1 MPKTPDR
8 FPGPLEEEEIR
19 LDDRTSDGDPSD
31 TGAIRRLGDVL
42 KFKAASAVH
51 QILKAYNIPAD
62 FADVDLSGLQDGDG
76 ISYEA
81 ATKKFKP
88 GATGGGLTPSSH
100 RALDQLVHE
109 VAETSYTE
117 VVETAGKVT
126 AVIVWT
132 DAGKTTKIREEEYT
146 YTGGQVTTIVAKQY
160 DGTGTLVETY
170 TETVTYSGGKVQSI
184 SGVLS

>member
-1 MPKTPDR
+1 MPQTPDR
-8 FPGPLEEEEIR
+8 HPGPLIEDEEIR
-19 LDDRTSDGDPSD
+19 LVST
-31 TGAIRRLGDVL
+31 
-42 KFKAASAVH
+42 ASAPSVEG
-51 QILKAYNIPAD
+51 AMNY
-62 FADVDLSGLQDGDG
+62 GDG
-76 ISYEA
+76 GSFQMRDASGIFDPR
-81 ATKKFKP
+81 T
-88 GATGGGLTPSSH
+88 GGGGLTPSTH

-109 VAETSYTE
+109 VAETSFTE

>member
-1 MPKTPDR
+1 VPQTPDR
-8 FPGPLEEEEIR
+8 HPGPLIEDQEIR
-19 LDDRTSDGDPSD
+19 LVETADAPST
-31 TGAIRRLGDVL
+31 TGAINYSTSGSFQMKD
-42 KFKAASAVH
+42 ASGTFD
-51 QILKAYNIPAD
+51 PRT
-62 FADVDLSGLQDGDG
+62 G
-76 ISYEA
+76 
-81 ATKKFKP
+81 
-88 GATGGGLTPSSH
+88 GGGLTPSTH

-109 VAETSYTE
+109 IAETSYTE

-132 DAGKTTKIREEEYT
+132 DSGKTTKIREEEYT
-146 YTGGQVTTIVAKQY
+146 YTGGQVTTIVTKQY

>member
-1 MPKTPDR
+1 MPRTPDR

-19 LDDRTSDGDPSD
+19 LDDRTADGDPD
-31 TGAIRRLGDVL
+31 YTGAFRRLGDSIR
-42 KFKAASAVH
+42 FKAAGAVH
-51 QILKAYNIPAD
+51 QVLKAYNYPTD
-62 FADVDLSGLQDGDG
+62 FGDVDLSGINDGDS
-76 ISYEA
+76 ITYEA

-88 GATGGGLTPSSH
+88 GAAGGGLTPSSH

-109 VAETSYTE
+109 IAETSWTE

-132 DAGKTTKIREEEYT
+132 DSGKTTKIREENYT
-146 YTGGQVTTIVAKQY
+146 YSGGQVTTIVAKQY